1 MSPFSHLPCAWPAV
15 NIQQTLEHHR
25 ASFHPL
31 TVLGCTGHSISP
43 RCTRILHDLT
53 PHTQAG
59 LCFII
64 TVQSKS
70 VNGPEQLCSSSPLGL
85 QGPEASWTDVSG
97 NYPFFCSKYWFYIIF
112 SNFTPSLTV
121 FNILSLSLDSWIYL
135 RVPGWTVRVDCLY
148 SYGWICFFVF
158 GKILWLGC

>member
-70 VNGPEQLCSSSPLGL
+70 VNGPEHKDKYRTSI
-85 QGPEASWTDVSG
+85 VS
-97 NYPFFCSKYWFYIIF
+97 
-112 SNFTPSLTV
+112 
-121 FNILSLSLDSWIYL
+121 LSLSLFLSLYIYGVCVCVCVCVYIYIYDILSLYIYMVFLLMMDFQSSLSWDKYFQSSVL
-135 RVPGWTVRVDCLY
+135 V
-148 SYGWICFFVF
+148 CFC
-158 GKILWLGC
+158 GLSIRNNNLPESIINI